1 MSPAGELLMVIII
14 FHENN
19 SFMIDY
25 SLTVHI
31 YNILTV
37 LRMFRVG
44 YRVIHSYN
52 GGSVEWGI
60 EDTGGLLSVAMHF

>member
-1 MSPAGELLMVIII
+1 MVII

-31 YNILTV
+31 
-37 LRMFRVG
+37 MFRAG
-44 YRVIHSYN
+44 YRVIHAYN
-52 GGSVEWGI
+52 DGSVRWDL
-60 EDTGGLLSVAMHF
+60 EDTGGLLSVALHLVQRHFSF